1 MCCRKIKLLCENVL
15 STGDDVAGVVN
26 IFCWVDVDVGESV
39 GYSRLDPGPKI
50 LDMMNFSYE

>member
-50 LDMMNFSYE
+50 LDMMNFS